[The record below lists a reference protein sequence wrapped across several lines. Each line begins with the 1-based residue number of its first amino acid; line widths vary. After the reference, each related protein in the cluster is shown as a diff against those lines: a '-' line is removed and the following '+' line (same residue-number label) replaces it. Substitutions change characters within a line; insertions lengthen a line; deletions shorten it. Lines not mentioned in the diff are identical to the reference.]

1 MAKTTTSH
9 SKYKGVIVSKTD
21 MRKLKDNLN
30 AKMKDITD
38 FLVFRFEEIGEE
50 CIAIARDMTWDK
62 GGYHDVTGNLRSS
75 IGYVILVDGK
85 EVRRAEPKQY
95 SGSQG
100 DGAKG
105 AAEGQ
110 AFLNSLKAKFP
121 CGVVLIICA
130 GMEYAAYV
138 ENVKHKDVL
147 TSAEHV
153 AERLVK
159 ELIGTL
165 LKEV

>member
-38 FLVFRFEEIGEE
+38 FLVFRFEQIGEE
-50 CIAIARDMTWDK
+50 CIAIARDNGT
-62 GGYHDVTGNLRSS
+62 YHDVTGNLRSS

-85 EVRRAEPKQY
+85 EVKRAEPKRY

-121 CGVVLIICA
+121 WGVVLIICA
-130 GMEYAAYV
+130 GMEYAAFV
-138 ENVKHKDVL
+138 EDVKHKDVL

-153 AERLVK
+153 AEKLVK
-159 ELIGTL
+159 QLIGNL

>member
-1 MAKTTTSH
+1 MGKITSSH

-21 MRKLKDNLN
+21 MRKLKDGLN
-30 AKMKDITD
+30 RKMSDITD
-38 FLVFRFEEIGEE
+38 ILVFHFEQIGAE
-50 CIAIARDMTWDK
+50 CIAIAQDMTWEN

-75 IGYVILVDGK
+75 IGFVVLVDGK

-95 SGSQG
+95 AGSQG

-105 AAEGQ
+105 VTEGQ
-110 AFLNSLKAKFP
+110 AFLDSLKAKFP
-121 CGVVLIICA
+121 WGVVLIVCA
-130 GMEYAAYV
+130 GMEYAAFV
-138 ENVKHKDVL
+138 EDVRHKDVL

-153 AERLVK
+153 AERLVN
-159 ELIGTL
+159 ELKGKL